1 MNSILRN
8 QPREKQM
15 SNARI
20 LAFAGSARRD
30 SLNKKLA
37 RAATERARRAGL
49 DVTWIDLRDY
59 PMPLYD
65 GDLEAEQ
72 GIPEN
77 ARKLRALLDEHQ
89 GLIVVSPEYNSFIT
103 PLMKN
108 TLDWISRRDGDID
121 GLSSYR
127 NKVALVM
134 SASPGGFGGMRS
146 LALIR
151 QLLSHLGVTVLPD
164 QLALPRAHE
173 AFDDSG
179 ALKDEQMQ
187 KRLDGMVQRL
197 ATVLRNWS

>member
-1 MNSILRN
+1 MN
-8 QPREKQM
+8 
-15 SNARI
+15 NAKV

-30 SLNKKLA
+30 SLNKKLSRVA
-37 RAATERARRAGL
+37 ADRAKQAGL

-72 GIPEN
+72 GIPDN
-77 ARKLRALLDEHQ
+77 ARKLRALLDQHQ

-108 TLDWISRRDGDID
+108 TLDWISRPDGDID
-121 GLSSYR
+121 GLASFR

-151 QLLSHLGVTVLPD
+151 QLLSHLGVTVLPE
-164 QLALPRAHE
+164 QLALPKAHE
-173 AFDDSG
+173 AFADNG
-179 ALKDEQMQ
+179 ALKDEQLL

-197 ATVLRNWS
+197 AQVLRNWP

>member
-1 MNSILRN
+1 
-8 QPREKQM
+8 M
-15 SNARI
+15 SNAKV

-30 SLNKKLA
+30 SLNKQLA
-37 RAATERARRAGL
+37 RAAADRAQHAGL

-108 TLDWISRRDGDID
+108 TLDWISRRDGGID
-121 GLSSYR
+121 GLASFR

-173 AFDDSG
+173 AFDDKG

-197 ATVLRNWS
+197 AMVLRNWS

>member
-1 MNSILRN
+1 
-8 QPREKQM
+8 M
-15 SNARI
+15 SNAKV

-30 SLNKKLA
+30 SLNKQLA
-37 RAATERARRAGL
+37 RAAADRAQHAGL

-108 TLDWISRRDGDID
+108 TLDWISRRDGGID
-121 GLSSYR
+121 GLASFR

-173 AFDDSG
+173 AFDDKG

-187 KRLDGMVQRL
+187 KRLDGMVKRL
-197 ATVLRNWS
+197 AMVLRNWS

>member
-1 MNSILRN
+1 MS
-8 QPREKQM
+8 QPKV
-15 SNARI
+15 

-37 RAATERARRAGL
+37 RAAAEHARHAGL

-65 GDLEAEQ
+65 GDLEAES
-72 GIPEN
+72 GIPDS
-77 ARKLRALLDEHQ
+77 ARKLRGLLDEHQ

-121 GLSSYR
+121 GLTSFR

-164 QLALPRAHE
+164 QMALPRAHE
-173 AFDDSG
+173 AFDDKG

>member
-1 MNSILRN
+1 MN
-8 QPREKQM
+8 K
-15 SNARI
+15 AKV

-30 SLNKKLA
+30 SLNKKLS
-37 RAATERARRAGL
+37 RVAAERAKQAGL
-49 DVTWIDLRDY
+49 DVSWIDLRDY
-59 PMPLYD
+59 PLPLYD

-72 GIPEN
+72 GIPDN
-77 ARKLRALLDEHQ
+77 ARKLRALLDQHQ

-121 GLSSYR
+121 GLASFR

-151 QLLSHLGVTVLPD
+151 QLLSHLGVTVLPE
-164 QLALPRAHE
+164 QLALPKAHE
-173 AFDDSG
+173 AFDENG

-197 ATVLRNWS
+197 AQVMRNWS

>member
-1 MNSILRN
+1 MN
-8 QPREKQM
+8 
-15 SNARI
+15 NAKV

-30 SLNKKLA
+30 SLNKKLSRVA
-37 RAATERARRAGL
+37 ADRAKQAGL
-49 DVTWIDLRDY
+49 DVTWIDLRDC
-59 PMPLYD
+59 PLPLYD

-72 GIPEN
+72 GIPDN
-77 ARKLRALLDEHQ
+77 ARKLRALLDQHQ

-108 TLDWISRRDGDID
+108 TLDWISRPDGDID
-121 GLSSYR
+121 GLASFR

-151 QLLSHLGVTVLPD
+151 QLLSHLGVTVLPE
-164 QLALPRAHE
+164 QLALPKAHE
-173 AFDDSG
+173 AFADNG
-179 ALKDEQMQ
+179 ALKDEQLL

-197 ATVLRNWS
+197 AQVLRNWP

>member
-1 MNSILRN
+1 MS
-8 QPREKQM
+8 QPKV
-15 SNARI
+15 
-20 LAFAGSARRD
+20 LAFAGSARRE

-37 RAATERARRAGL
+37 RAAAEHAMHAGL

-72 GIPEN
+72 GIPAN
-77 ARKLRALLDEHQ
+77 ARKLRELLDNHQ

-108 TLDWISRRDGDID
+108 TLDWISRRDGDVD
-121 GLSSYR
+121 GLASFR

-173 AFDDSG
+173 AFDEQG
-179 ALKDEQMQ
+179 ALKDEQMK
-187 KRLDGMVQRL
+187 KRLDGMVQQL
-197 ATVLRNWS
+197 AKVLSNWS

>member
-1 MNSILRN
+1 MN
-8 QPREKQM
+8 
-15 SNARI
+15 NAKV

-30 SLNKKLA
+30 SLNKKLSRVA
-37 RAATERARRAGL
+37 ADRAKHAGL
-49 DVTWIDLRDY
+49 DVTWIDLRDC
-59 PMPLYD
+59 PLPLYD

-72 GIPEN
+72 GIPDN
-77 ARKLRALLDEHQ
+77 ARKLRALLDQHQ

-108 TLDWISRRDGDID
+108 TLDWISRPDGDID
-121 GLSSYR
+121 GLASFR

-151 QLLSHLGVTVLPD
+151 QLLSHLGVTVLPE
-164 QLALPRAHE
+164 QLALPKAHE
-173 AFDDSG
+173 AFADNG
-179 ALKDEQMQ
+179 ALKDEQLL

-197 ATVLRNWS
+197 AQVLRNWP

>member
-1 MNSILRN
+1 MN
-8 QPREKQM
+8 
-15 SNARI
+15 NAKV
-20 LAFAGSARRD
+20 LVFAGSARRE
-30 SLNKKLA
+30 SLNKKLS
-37 RAATERARRAGL
+37 RVAAERAKQAGL
-49 DVTWIDLRDY
+49 DVSWIDLRDY
-59 PMPLYD
+59 PLPLYD
-65 GDLEAEQ
+65 GDLEAEH
-72 GIPEN
+72 GIPDN
-77 ARKLRALLDEHQ
+77 ARKLRALLDQHQ

-121 GLSSYR
+121 GLASFR

-151 QLLSHLGVTVLPD
+151 QLLSHLGVTVLPE
-164 QLALPRAHE
+164 QLALPKAHE
-173 AFDDSG
+173 AFDDNG

-197 ATVLRNWS
+197 AQVLRHWS

>member
-1 MNSILRN
+1 MN
-8 QPREKQM
+8 K
-15 SNARI
+15 AKV

-30 SLNKKLA
+30 SLNKKLS
-37 RAATERARRAGL
+37 RVAAERAKQAGL
-49 DVTWIDLRDY
+49 DVSWIDLRDY
-59 PMPLYD
+59 PLPLYD

-72 GIPEN
+72 GIPDN
-77 ARKLRALLDEHQ
+77 ARKLRALLDQHQ

-121 GLSSYR
+121 GLASFR

-151 QLLSHLGVTVLPD
+151 QLLSHLGVTVLPE
-164 QLALPRAHE
+164 QLALPKAHE
-173 AFDDSG
+173 AFDEKG

-197 ATVLRNWS
+197 AQVMRNWS